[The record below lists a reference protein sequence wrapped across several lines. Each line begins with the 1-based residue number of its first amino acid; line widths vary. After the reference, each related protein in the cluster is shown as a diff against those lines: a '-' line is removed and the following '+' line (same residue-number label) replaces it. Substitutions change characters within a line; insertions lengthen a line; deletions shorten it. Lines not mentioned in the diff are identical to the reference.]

1 MADQI
6 QDSPKQSTTG
16 GITYGRLKRCHP
28 RLNLGR
34 VRVLHALYRGGVHLL
49 GDDAVM
55 DYVFGKIGDESDQ
68 IYNERKRRA
77 FYENL
82 FALVVNQIS
91 AGLAQDPCHIAQ
103 AKSGKPEDAADAS
116 SMDDYWPE
124 LMKNASVNDDDG
136 SEQRTFDQI
145 ERDTVVEALT
155 CGWSWSQVDLP
166 ATPSPD
172 DPDVDAPNSLNEQE
186 QSGGLRAYVVTWPT
200 DAVTDWEEIN
210 GKLIWVRT
218 YETITQSL
226 DPSSPRWPDKGGVRV
241 HRWTI
246 WTPGDW
252 TRYEIEETQENP
264 LSAWNDDRSIPK
276 TGAGSHSFGR
286 VPWIRLDLCSS
297 GTYLHVGD
305 LIESLCR
312 VYFNRTN
319 GESWQWTQ
327 NCFQQLYEFLAP
339 EMAGI
344 DAPISNAQMDPSR
357 AKKQRR
363 APGVVHERGEGDRAE
378 YVAPDMSGAD
388 IGAKATQD
396 LRDAILRVT
405 AQMALAQDTSG
416 AMLRRSA
423 DSKAQDSIPQEIVL
437 GAVGKRL
444 LIHANQ
450 VAKLCAIGRGDD
462 PDDAPLLEGYERF
475 DVDDASNL
483 INDTVL
489 LDAVDIPSARYQVEA
504 KFRVAVAHLGD
515 NADQDVLSEIR
526 EQLESA
532 ITQDQIEN
540 PPMPPEL
547 AAAAGIDPNDPDA
560 DPDDPDAQAKNPDGT
575 PAQPAGKP
583 NPFGGKPAGGKPPP
597 FGKKPGG
604 GKPPFGGG
612 APKKKFP
619 FPKK

>member
-1 MADQI
+1 VSDQLPTN
-6 QDSPKQSTTG
+6 DPAAPKQATN
-16 GITYGRLKRCHP
+16 GIPYGRLKRCHP

-34 VRVLHALYRGGVHLL
+34 IRILHALYRGGYHLL

-55 DYVFGKIGDESDQ
+55 DFVFGKIGDESDT

-82 FALVVNQIS
+82 FAMVVNQIS
-91 AGLAQDPCHIAQ
+91 AGLAQDPCRIAQ
-103 AKSGKPEDAADAS
+103 AKTGKPDDAAEVL
-116 SMDDYWPE
+116 DDYWPDF
-124 LMKNASVNDDDG
+124 MKNASVNDDDG

-166 ATPSPD
+166 QTPSPD
-172 DPDVDAPNSLNEQE
+172 DPDNDAPNSLNEQE

-200 DAVTDWEEIN
+200 DAVTDWEEIS
-210 GKLIWVRT
+210 GRLIWVRT
-218 YETITQSL
+218 YETIVQSL
-226 DPSSPRWPDKGGVRV
+226 NPASPRWPDRGGVRT

-246 WTPGDW
+246 WTVDGW
-252 TRYEIEETQENP
+252 TRYEIEESLESP
-264 LSAWNDDRSIPK
+264 LSAWNDEREVPVAKSG
-276 TGAGSHSFGR
+276 THSFER

-344 DAPISNAQMDPSR
+344 DAPISNAQMDPGR
-357 AKKQRR
+357 ARKQRR
-363 APGVVHERGEGDRAE
+363 APGVVHERGENDKAM
-378 YVAPDMSGAD
+378 YVAPMMDGAD
-388 IGAKATQD
+388 VGAQATQN
-396 LRDAILRVT
+396 LRDAVLRIT

-462 PDDAPLLEGYERF
+462 PDAAPELEGYERF

-504 KFRVAVAHLGD
+504 KFRVAAAHLGD
-515 NADQDVLSEIR
+515 NADQDVLAEIR
-526 EQLESA
+526 QQLESA

-547 AAAAGIDPNDPDA
+547 AALAGVDPD
-560 DPDDPDAQAKNPDGT
+560 PAKNPDGT

-583 NPFGGKPAGGKPPP
+583 NPFGGKPAAGA
-597 FGKKPGG
+597 KPGG
-604 GKPPFGGG
+604 SPFGGGAKPFGGG